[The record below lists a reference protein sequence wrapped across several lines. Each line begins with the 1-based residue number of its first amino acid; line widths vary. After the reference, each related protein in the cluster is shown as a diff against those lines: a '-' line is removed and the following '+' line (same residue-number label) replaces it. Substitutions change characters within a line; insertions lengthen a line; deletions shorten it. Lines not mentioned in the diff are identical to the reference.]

1 MRETTDAAKVQK
13 LMRLLGAEARGKGRI
28 YLVGG
33 SSAVLL
39 GWRGSTVDVD
49 LKLDPESVGVFHAIA
64 RAKNILNM
72 NVELAAPDDFIPPLP
87 DWRERSPFI
96 ARYGSVDFFHYDF
109 YAQALAKIE
118 RGHEQDLRDVEA
130 MRREQ
135 LIEPMRL
142 TAFFDAIEPGL
153 VRYPAIDAA
162 RFREKVQ
169 KAVEGMEEQ

>member
-1 MRETTDAAKVQK
+1 MRETTDAAKVQE

-39 GWRGSTVDVD
+39 GWRATTVDVD

-64 RAKNILNM
+64 RAKNTLNM

-130 MRREQ
+130 MRRER
-135 LIEPMRL
+135 LIEPLRL
-142 TAFFDAIEPGL
+142 IEFFDAIEPGL

-162 RFREKVQ
+162 CFREKVQ
-169 KAVEGMEEQ
+169 KAVKAMGEQ